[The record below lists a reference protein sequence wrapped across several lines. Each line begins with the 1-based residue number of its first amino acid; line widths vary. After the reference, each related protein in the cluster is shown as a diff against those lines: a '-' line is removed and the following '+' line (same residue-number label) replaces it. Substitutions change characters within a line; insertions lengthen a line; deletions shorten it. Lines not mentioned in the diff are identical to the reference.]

1 MHPFFAW
8 IAVTCLAGGL
18 WAQPPD
24 LIAKS
29 QRGKQLMAA
38 GKFAEAAEVYQEIV
52 RAVPDNPGML
62 VNLGMAHYMARRP
75 DKAIPPLEAALKIQ
89 PGILPALLFL
99 GASYLQTGSPAK
111 AVEPLRRVVKEKP
124 GMAQARQMLGDALTA
139 IERLEEA
146 AEQYRHWARLDP
158 SNPQA
163 WYTLGLTYETLS
175 QQVFAE
181 LERTAPESAEMLALV
196 AEVRVTQKQYRSAYF
211 LYREALKRRPDMRG
225 LYAGLAAVYEA
236 TGHPDWAKTAM
247 EREEGIP
254 GPDCSVEKPECE
266 FGKGNDLAVIR
277 LTAGK
282 KTPAALYW
290 RARAFSRLA
299 AEAFMKLNELPPS
312 LESHE
317 LMARVH
323 RAQGRHL
330 EAVKEW
336 RNALKLAPNDPALER
351 ELAISLHQSR
361 NFKEAQTLFAKLLKR
376 EPDSAELNFYL
387 GDCLLNLQ
395 RVDEAIPYLEKSV
408 RLDPKFL
415 GARSSLARAYLAVDR
430 GADAIPHLRAA
441 LSIDRDGSLHYQ
453 LARAL
458 REAGDREAARD
469 MMLKYQEIR
478 RSKENERR
486 ELEKAAQIRAP
497 D

>member
-8 IAVTCLAGGL
+8 LAAAALAGGL

-24 LIAKS
+24 LVAKS

-38 GKFAEAAEVYQEIV
+38 GKFTEAAVVYQEIV
-52 RAVPDNPGML
+52 RAVPDNAGML
-62 VNLGMAHYMARRP
+62 VNLGMAHYMARQP
-75 DKAIPPLEAALKIQ
+75 EKAIPPLEAALKIQ

-99 GASYLQTGSPAK
+99 GASYLQTGAPAK
-111 AVEPLRRVVKEKP
+111 AIEPLSRVVEAQP
-124 GMAQARQMLGDALTA
+124 EMAQARQMLGDAQA
-139 IERLEEA
+139 AVGRLEEA

-175 QQVFAE
+175 QEVFAE

-211 LYREALKRRPDMRG
+211 LYHEALKRRPDMRG

-247 EREEGIP
+247 EREAGMPE
-254 GPDCSVEKPECE
+254 PDCSRHRAECE
-266 FGKGNDLAVIR
+266 FYKENDVAVIR

-282 KTPAALYW
+282 KTPEALYW

-299 AEAFMKLNELPPS
+299 AEAFVRLNKLPPS
-312 LESHE
+312 LEWHE

-323 RAQGRHL
+323 RAQGRHV

-336 RNALKLAPNDPALER
+336 RNALKLAPGDAALER

-361 NFKEAQTLFAKLLKR
+361 NFKQAQALFARLLEK
-376 EPDSAELNFYL
+376 EPGSAEFHFYL

-415 GARSSLARAYLAVDR
+415 AARSALARAYLAVDR

-458 REAGDREAARD
+458 RETGDLPAARE
-469 MMLKYQEIR
+469 MMQKYQQIR
-478 RSKENERR
+478 RSRENERR
-486 ELEKAAQIRAP
+486 ELEKAAEIRP
-497 D
+497 PG

>member
-1 MHPFFAW
+1 MHPFFVWFA
-8 IAVTCLAGGL
+8 AAALAGAL
-18 WAQPPD
+18 SAQPPD
-24 LIAKS
+24 LVAKS

-52 RAVPDNPGML
+52 RTVPDNAGML
-62 VNLGMAHYMARRP
+62 VNLGMARYMARQP
-75 DKAIPPLEAALKIQ
+75 EKAIPALEAALKLQ

-99 GASYLQTGSPAK
+99 GASYLQTGAPAK
-111 AVEPLRRVVKEKP
+111 AIEPLSRVVRARPE
-124 GMAQARQMLGDALTA
+124 MVQARQMLGDALA
-139 IERLEEA
+139 AVERLEEA
-146 AEQYRHWARLDP
+146 AEQYREWARLDP
-158 SNPQA
+158 ENPQA
-163 WYTLGLTYETLS
+163 WYALGLTYETLS

-196 AEVRVTQKQYRSAYF
+196 AEVRVTQKQYRSAHF

-225 LYAGLAAVYEA
+225 LYAGLAEVYRA

-254 GPDCSVEKPECE
+254 APDCARHAAECA
-266 FGKGNDLAVIR
+266 FAKGDDLAVLR

-282 KTPAALYW
+282 KTPEALYW

-299 AEAFMKLNELPPS
+299 AEAFVRLNKLPPS
-312 LESHE
+312 LEWHE

-323 RAQGRHL
+323 RNQGRHL

-336 RNALKLAPNDPALER
+336 RNALKLAPGDPALER

-361 NFKEAQTLFAKLLKR
+361 NFKQAQALFAKLLEK
-376 EPDSAELNFYL
+376 EPDSSEYNFYL

-395 RVDEAIPYLEKSV
+395 RVEEAIPYLEKSV

-415 GARSSLARAYLAVDR
+415 AARSSLARAYLAVDR
-430 GADAIPHLRAA
+430 GADAVPHLKAA
-441 LSIDRDGSLHYQ
+441 LPIDTDGSLHYQ

-458 REAGDREAARD
+458 REAGDMAAARE
-469 MMLKYQEIR
+469 MTRKYQQIR
-478 RSKENERR
+478 RSRENERK
-486 ELEKAAQIRAP
+486 ELEKAAEIRAP
-497 D
+497 